1 MEEEDEDEDDD
12 PANEELLDEM
22 ETQVTTC
29 LRRTSLLAF
38 LARLRSSDGHM
49 FVQSSCD
56 LWEQR
61 TALNSQSFNWSG
73 PRMDFIPGIDGPS
86 EGIQRVLA
94 FFSTNLLKSEPMKL
108 VDGGQ
113 SQRTF
118 VYIKDAID
126 TVMRMVAYL
135 RTSYCSKEFYGE
147 GYDDS
152 DKRIPDMTIVKKQ
165 LEWEPLFD
173 LLESTLTYQHKT
185 YARAMQQPAASGTS
199 SRNALMTML
208 PCAISGPTFKIGSSA
223 LSNPQ
228 NEASTSTG
236 KAIGKG
242 GSSGEVEDQ
251 SKDQSFQMIKLPC
264 QILGQA
270 AVSCPTGDHS
280 DEWDVMCCMEGFVI
294 TYCRKLGEAHLF
306 NLSNGTSHPIT
317 WLTNFMNN
325 LQMVYL
331 RNNIYVAA
339 DFKLQKY
346 NPRLDKWSLQQRL
359 PLGCELERL
368 LVLQDG
374 IVGVFKRESFPC
386 GIKTV
391 KLEWRFLDLDYKG
404 VNKKGWRPPFA
415 TDVIE
420 DGVIPGIT
428 TLNNVVL
435 VMVKWFRDTN
445 TNWLFFW
452 NENESDWEFLDGKL
466 EGNPV
471 TKLVAVGENELYAY
485 TSPGDLVSKIKIHWD
500 KNGHVSSVDWES

>member
-1 MEEEDEDEDDD
+1 MALSWPWQRRSVLSCRFMLCGQGESNGCNAARNLFTDYSSTMEMLSACVRAKYMEKRLEARQFFEEGSRERPSIHNRSTGLGHRWILFPGSMGQAKAYKEFW
-12 PANEELLDEM
+12 
-22 ETQVTTC
+22 
-29 LRRTSLLAF
+29 LA
-38 LARLRSSDGHM
+38 S
-49 FVQSSCD
+49 
-56 LWEQR
+56 
-61 TALNSQSFNWSG
+61 
-73 PRMDFIPGIDGPS
+73 
-86 EGIQRVLA
+86 
-94 FFSTNLLKSEPMKL
+94 NLLKSEPMKL

-118 VYIKDAID
+118 VYVKDAID
-126 TVMRMVAYL
+126 TVMRMVFPRLYL
-135 RTSYCSKEFYGE
+135 RTSYWCHTGVSGRPQLDEPTIDMSSKEFYGE

-152 DKRIPDMTIVKKQ
+152 DKRIPDMTIIKKQ

-185 YARAMQQPAASGTS
+185 YARAMQKPAASGTS
-199 SRNALMTML
+199 SR
-208 PCAISGPTFKIGSSA
+208 
-223 LSNPQ
+223 
-228 NEASTSTG
+228 STS
-236 KAIGKG
+236 AIGKG

-251 SKDQSFQMIKLPC
+251 SKDQSFQRMIKLPC

-270 AVSCPTGDHS
+270 AVPCPTGDHS
-280 DEWDVMCCMEGFVI
+280 DEWEVMCCMEGFVI

-368 LVLQDG
+368 FVLQDG

-452 NENESDWEFLDGKL
+452 NDNESDWEFLDGKL